1 MFICEGVLINRNG
14 GKGWQFLLIIGTA
27 LRSCNNV
34 TQINIKDFRL
44 HLRRT
49 VYLHLI
55 FSWLAFS
62 HFYCAFQKNKIN
74 KKQNRNKLQKI
85 LNLSHRLKWNT
96 SSQIYNQH
104 LILI

>member
-14 GKGWQFLLIIGTA
+14 GNVWQFLLIIGTA
-27 LRSCNNV
+27 LCSCNKV

-62 HFYCAFQKNKIN
+62 HFYCAFKKNK
-74 KKQNRNKLQKI
+74 KKQKIKQKQAGE
-85 LNLSHRLKWNT
+85 NT
-96 SSQIYNQH
+96 
-104 LILI
+104 

>member
-62 HFYCAFQKNKIN
+62 HFYCAFQKNKKNN
-74 KKQNRNKLQKI
+74 KTE
-85 LNLSHRLKWNT
+85 T
-96 SSQIYNQH
+96 SWRKY
-104 LILI
+104 LI

>member
-1 MFICEGVLINRNG
+1 MFIGEGVLINRNG
-14 GKGWQFLLIIGTA
+14 GNVWQFLLIIGTA
-27 LRSCNNV
+27 LCSCNKV

-62 HFYCAFQKNKIN
+62 HFYCAFQKNK
-74 KKQNRNKLQKI
+74 KKQKIKQKQAGE
-85 LNLSHRLKWNT
+85 NT
-96 SSQIYNQH
+96 
-104 LILI
+104 